1 MDGPSTGYREQIFA
15 KLEAV
20 STEDELD
27 GLLEELS
34 TDLERDLSEVDSGNA
49 DDVLASVE
57 AWTALIS
64 HAVAYYYAPRSP
76 WPNPFAGWDK
86 KVVARLRGTAG
97 KLHGPLQN
105 VRSAVGA
112 QSYSISIAFP
122 LGVSVGL
129 SW

>member
-1 MDGPSTGYREQIFA
+1 MEGPSTEYREQIYA

-20 STEDELD
+20 STEDELE

-34 TDLERDLSEVDSGNA
+34 ADLERDLSEVDVEDA

-64 HAVAYYYAPRSP
+64 HAVAYFYAPRSP
-76 WPNPFAGWDK
+76 WPNPFGGWDK
-86 KVVARLRGTAG
+86 KVVARLRSTAG

-105 VRSAVGA
+105 VRNALGA
-112 QSYSISIAFP
+112 QSYSISVGFP
-122 LGVSVGL
+122 WGVSLGL